1 MMQNFIMR
9 PLNKFAQTFGNR
21 LVIGLLVV
29 FLSGCSMA
37 RLGYNNGETVSY
49 FWLNG
54 YVGFDA
60 DQKPWIKKELA
71 NLFAWHRRTQ
81 LPEYLPLLEQAKK
94 RVQAPVGEAE
104 LARDYEEIRRRML
117 VITDRAAPVAADLAL
132 ALRPEQIASIE
143 KKFAENNEK
152 FRKEHLR
159 GDLAQ
164 RQRDR
169 FKRSM
174 KQAEIW
180 FGNFSGE
187 QERQIR
193 QLSDARPMDDELVLA
208 DRMQRQA
215 EMIRLLQR
223 IEAEK
228 PTREATVGM
237 IRQYVSGTM
246 DHFNHPEYQN
256 YFEKYRAAQ
265 IRMVAGIFNMSTP
278 AQKQHFEEAV
288 QGWINDFDTLSRL
301 DPPQAAQRI
310 TVK

>member
-1 MMQNFIMR
+1 MMQNFSTR
-9 PLNKFAQTFGNR
+9 PLYKFAQAAG
-21 LVIGLLVV
+21 IWLLVV

-49 FWLNG
+49 FWLNS

-60 DQKPWIKKELA
+60 DQKPWVKKELA

-81 LPEYLPLLEQAKK
+81 LPEYLPLLAQAQK
-94 RVQAPVGEAE
+94 RVHKPVSEAE
-104 LARDYEEIRRRML
+104 LARDYDDIRRRIL
-117 VITDRAAPVAADLAL
+117 VMTDRAAPVAADLAL

-143 KKFAENNEK
+143 KKFTENNEK
-152 FRKEHLR
+152 FRKERLR
-159 GDLAQ
+159 GDLDK

-169 FKRSM
+169 YKRSM

-180 FGNFSGE
+180 FGNFSAE

-215 EMIRLLQR
+215 EMIRMLQR

-228 PTREATVGM
+228 PAREVAVGL
-237 IRQYVSGTM
+237 IRQYVSGAM
-246 DHFNHPEYQN
+246 DHYNHLEYQS

-265 IRMVAGIFNMSTP
+265 VRMVAGIINLTTP
-278 AQKQHFEEAV
+278 AQKQHFEQEL
-288 QGWINDFDTLSRL
+288 QGWIDEFDTLSRL
-301 DPPQAAQRI
+301 DPPPAAQRI
-310 TVK
+310 SVN

>member
-1 MMQNFIMR
+1 MMQNFSMR
-9 PLNKFAQTFGNR
+9 HLHKFAQTSGIR
-21 LVIGLLVV
+21 ALIGLLVV
-29 FLSGCSMA
+29 FLCGCSMA

-49 FWLNG
+49 FWLNS
-54 YVGFDA
+54 YIGFDA
-60 DQKPWIKKELA
+60 DQKPWVKKELA
-71 NLFAWHRRTQ
+71 SLFAWHRRNQ
-81 LPEYLPLLEQAKK
+81 LPEYLPLLVQAKK
-94 RVQAPVGEAE
+94 RVQKPVSEAE
-104 LARDYEEIRRRML
+104 LARDYDDIRRRIL
-117 VITDRAAPVAADLAL
+117 IITDRAAPAAADLAL

-143 KKFAENNEK
+143 QKFAENNEK

-159 GDLAQ
+159 GDLSQ

-187 QERQIR
+187 QERRIR

-215 EMIRLLQR
+215 EMIRLLRR

-228 PTREATVGM
+228 PAREAAVGM
-237 IRQYVSGTM
+237 IRQYVSGSM
-246 DHFNHPEYQN
+246 DHYNDPAYQS

-265 IRMVAGIFNMSTP
+265 MRMVAGIINMSTP

-288 QGWINDFDTLSRL
+288 QGWIDDFDTLSRL
-301 DPPQAAQRI
+301 DPPPAAQHI
-310 TVK
+310 TVN